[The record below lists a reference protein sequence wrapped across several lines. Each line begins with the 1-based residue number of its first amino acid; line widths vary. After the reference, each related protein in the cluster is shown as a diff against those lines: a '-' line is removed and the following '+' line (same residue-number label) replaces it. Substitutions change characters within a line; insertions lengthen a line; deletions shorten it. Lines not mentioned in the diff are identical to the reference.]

1 MNSSKVNLLFSGM
14 DIFKKLRTFVG
25 IIGEL
30 IILALI
36 IGYHAG
42 EHLAWVAILVS
53 LMPIYALATLIKEI
67 EDFWEKRRLKKR
79 KEKYGF

>member
-1 MNSSKVNLLFSGM
+1 MNFSKVNLLLSGM

-36 IGYHAG
+36 IGYHVG

-53 LMPIYALATLIKEI
+53 LMPIYALATLIREI
-67 EDFWEKRRLKKR
+67 EDYWEKRRLKKR